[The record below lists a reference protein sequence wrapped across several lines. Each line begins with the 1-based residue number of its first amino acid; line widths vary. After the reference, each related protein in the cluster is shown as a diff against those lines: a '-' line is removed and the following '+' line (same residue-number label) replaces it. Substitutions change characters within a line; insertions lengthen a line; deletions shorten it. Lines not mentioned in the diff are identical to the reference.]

1 MNILTDD
8 IKKLIRRLAIPA
20 SIGTLFQTLYNIVD
34 TFYAGRISPEALSA
48 LSKSFPVYFILIA
61 TSIGVTVAGTSLIG
75 NSIGEKNEKN
85 SIYYFS
91 QTIIFAVLIS
101 IIITLLGLS
110 FSDNIFKLMGSTEYV
125 TNLGLQYTNIIFYGS
140 ILFILVVAINS
151 LLHAEGDTKTYRN
164 VLILSFLINVFLNPI
179 LIFGFM
185 FIPALGIKG
194 LGISTLIAQ
203 FTSLVIIILKVL
215 KNDRIKKLTK
225 EYFVPKFYYLKNIF
239 FQSMPISISIC
250 GYSIA
255 AAIIFTYVGI
265 SGEYAT
271 AGYGVGTRI
280 EQVVLLPIL
289 GINTAIITI
298 IAQNFGAQ
306 NFQRIKETY
315 IGAIKYSLIIMV
327 TCSIIVFVFS
337 NNITSIFSSDQT
349 VIEYGGK
356 YLQISAFVLSAYPI
370 FFLSNGFFMGL
381 KKSEYAMI
389 SNLFRN
395 VLNPILVFYFA
406 KLYNASFEQFFWIWV
421 IINWIFSI
429 CYFLFTYNFIRSKL
443 HQARTIF
450 NPKP

>member
-8 IKKLIRRLAIPA
+8 VKKLIRQLAIPA

-34 TFYAGRISPEALSA
+34 TFFAGRISPEALSA

-85 SIYYFS
+85 SLYYFS

-101 IIITLLGLS
+101 IIITILGLN
-110 FSDNIFKLMGSTEYV
+110 FSDNIFRLMGSTEYV

-194 LGISTLIAQ
+194 IGISTLIAQ
-203 FTSLVIIILKVL
+203 FTSLIIILLKIL
-215 KNDRIKKLTK
+215 KNDRVKKITK
-225 EYFVPKFYYLKNIF
+225 EYFVPKFNYLKNIF
-239 FQSMPISISIC
+239 FQSMPISVSIC

-271 AGYGVGTRI
+271 AGYGVGTRV

-298 IAQNFGAQ
+298 IAQNFGAE

-315 IGAIKYSLIIMV
+315 IGAIQYALIIMV
-327 TCSIIVFVFS
+327 TCSFLVFVFS
-337 NNITSIFSSDQT
+337 NHITSIFSNDQT
-349 VIEYGGK
+349 VIEFGGK

-370 FFLSNGFFMGL
+370 FFLSNGFFMAL

-421 IINWIFSI
+421 IINWLFSI

-443 HQARTIF
+443 RQARTIF
-450 NPKP
+450 NP

>member
-8 IKKLIRRLAIPA
+8 VKKLIRQLAIPA

-34 TFYAGRISPEALSA
+34 TFFAGRISPEALSA

-85 SIYYFS
+85 SLYYFS

-101 IIITLLGLS
+101 IIITILGLNY
-110 FSDNIFKLMGSTEYV
+110 SDNIFRLMGSTEYV

-194 LGISTLIAQ
+194 IGISTLIAQ
-203 FTSLVIIILKVL
+203 FTSLIIILLKIL
-215 KNDRIKKLTK
+215 KNDRVKKITK
-225 EYFVPKFYYLKNIF
+225 EYFVPKFNYLKNIF
-239 FQSMPISISIC
+239 FQSMPISVSIC

-271 AGYGVGTRI
+271 AGYGVGTRV

-298 IAQNFGAQ
+298 IAQNFGAE
-306 NFQRIKETY
+306 NFRRIKETY
-315 IGAIKYSLIIMV
+315 IGAIQYALIIMV
-327 TCSIIVFVFS
+327 TCSFLVFVFS
-337 NNITSIFSSDQT
+337 NHITSIFSNDQT
-349 VIEYGGK
+349 VIEFGGK

-370 FFLSNGFFMGL
+370 FFLSNGFFMAL

-421 IINWIFSI
+421 IINWLFSI

-443 HQARTIF
+443 RQARTIF
-450 NPKP
+450 NP

>member
-8 IKKLIRRLAIPA
+8 VKKLIRQLAIPA

-34 TFYAGRISPEALSA
+34 TFFAGRISPEALSA

-85 SIYYFS
+85 SLYYFS

-101 IIITLLGLS
+101 IIITILGLNY
-110 FSDNIFKLMGSTEYV
+110 SDNIFRLMGSTEYV

-194 LGISTLIAQ
+194 IGISTLVAQ
-203 FTSLVIIILKVL
+203 FTSLIIILLKIL
-215 KNDRIKKLTK
+215 KNDRVKKITK
-225 EYFVPKFYYLKNIF
+225 EYFVPKFNYLKNIF
-239 FQSMPISISIC
+239 FQSMPISVSIC

-271 AGYGVGTRI
+271 AGYGVGTRV

-298 IAQNFGAQ
+298 IAQNFGAE

-315 IGAIKYSLIIMV
+315 IGAIQYALIIMV
-327 TCSIIVFVFS
+327 TCSFLVFVFS
-337 NNITSIFSSDQT
+337 NHITSFFSNDQT
-349 VIEYGGK
+349 VIEFGGK

-370 FFLSNGFFMGL
+370 FFLSNGFFMAL

-421 IINWIFSI
+421 IINWLFSI

-443 HQARTIF
+443 RQARTIF
-450 NPKP
+450 NP